1 MQQVLAKW
9 AVPPAMLGDLLALAG
24 DSSDNLPG
32 TTALLYIYTETYA

>member
-32 TTALLYIYTETYA
+32 TATQLYIH